1 MKNIPKIVIYI
12 IAPILFLGLISC
24 KKTATNKSTSKS
36 KIQSKTA
43 DSLTNAPKTNAKNI
57 LNVPKKILV
66 NDNLNTFPPASVST
80 SFKTNFPITTQLAWT
95 KISHTMPFKTANTYF
110 YKAEFKRENNQ
121 NTATYTES
129 GELVESKVKI
139 LPEQLPQNIYDAIK
153 KKYTDAQ
160 ILSAYTYKST
170 QNSATYF
177 VLIKFPLQL
186 QEKELTI
193 MENGIFAE

>member
-95 KISHTMPFKTANTYF
+95 KISPAMQSKTTNTNL
-110 YKAEFKRENNQ
+110 YKADFKREEKENS
-121 NTATYTES
+121 ATYNES

-139 LPEQLPQNIYDAIK
+139 LPEQLPQTIYDAIK
-153 KKYTDAQ
+153 KKYAEVQ
-160 ILSAYTYKST
+160 IISAYSYKSIKT
-170 QNSATYF
+170 DATYF
-177 VLIKFPLQL
+177 VLIKTLSPVQ
-186 QEKELTI
+186 QKELI
-193 MENGIFAE
+193 VMENGTFVE